1 MSDVAPKKVSVVGI
15 VALVFALVAVVAAL
29 AGIVLSVQSKNGEA
43 EAGAAG
49 TAGAVGPTGPQGNP
63 GSPGGPTGP
72 EGPQGLGGPAG
83 GPTGDKGNK
92 GDTGPTGATGANGTG
107 AQGFTGATGAPGVSF
122 IYKTYLVSAGA
133 TVTPNSKTYAVNED
147 YYGSYAAFDQVATY
161 TLPSNAISPNAAI
174 LNVQM
179 SPDNGVTWYNSGQVM
194 KDGIDS
200 AEQLPR
206 YFYWNQKLVTTGGN
220 DNTTITLIFPIKS
233 VGKNSNFVNGWLTST
248 WTATTGPIRVQYL
261 DVSAQK
267 DLRALTTTR
276 RLLK

>member
-1 MSDVAPKKVSVVGI
+1 MSDVAPAKKVSVLGI

-29 AGIVLSVQSKNGEA
+29 AGIVLSVQSNDA
-43 EAGAAG
+43 AAGAAG
-49 TAGAVGPTGPQGNP
+49 TAGTAGPTGPTGVP
-63 GSPGGPTGP
+63 GTFAGKGDTGPTGP
-72 EGPQGLGGPAG
+72 SQGPQ
-83 GPTGDKGNK
+83 GDKGNK
-92 GDTGPTGATGANGTG
+92 GDTGPTGAQGTG

-122 IYKTYLVSAGA
+122 IYKTYVVTAGA
-133 TVTPNSKTYAVNED
+133 TVTPGEKYVVDETNGN
-147 YYGSYAAFDQVATY
+147 YGSYAAFDKVATY
-161 TLPSNAISPNAAI
+161 TIPSNAISPNAAI

-179 SPDNGVTWYNSGQVM
+179 SPDGITWYNSGQVLT
-194 KDGIDS
+194 DDIDS
-200 AEQLPR
+200 GNQLPR

-233 VGKNSNFVNGWLTST
+233 VGRNSNFVNGWLNST
-248 WTATTGPIRVQYL
+248 WTATTGQIRVQYL